1 MFGRRSILKAG
12 VAAGLVPALGGLRE
26 SAGVRPSRDV
36 MQVMATAKGQAE
48 NLLAL
53 ALFSNLSAES
63 GGAIESASER
73 IFGSIT
79 GVVGGIPAE
88 EAVIYS
94 EPSQTMLAEQMTERG
109 VPLVPQAPTPVIPGE
124 PSQPASGELIE
135 VVAAIV
141 KDAFGI
147 KELNASGLA
156 QVDSELGLSGITA
169 RIGGMVRANNWAL
182 AAAYFRALLS
192 QLSAAA
198 QTVPA
203 LQTAIGEQALKEL
216 LAGVSAQVRALPR
229 LADPDRFDP
238 VLHQEASRQASG
250 GARQVPAL
258 SKPFWLFQR
267 MAGAFEA
274 GFLQARL

>member
-1 MFGRRSILKAG
+1 M
-12 VAAGLVPALGGLRE
+12 VAGLLPALGGRAKAQE
-26 SAGVRPSRDV
+26 VDRSRDV
-36 MQVMATAKGQAE
+36 MQVIATAKGQAE

-79 GVVGGIPAE
+79 GVIGGIPAE

-109 VPLVPQAPTPVIPGE
+109 VPLVPLAPTPVIPGE

-135 VVAAIV
+135 VVGAIV

-203 LQTAIGEQALKEL
+203 LQTAIGEQAVKEL
-216 LAGVSAQVRALPR
+216 LAGVSA
-229 LADPDRFDP
+229 RFAP
-238 VLHQEASRQASG
+238 FLGWPILIASI
-250 GARQVPAL
+250 
-258 SKPFWLFQR
+258 LFSIKKH
-267 MAGAFEA
+267 
-274 GFLQARL
+274 QARLLAALDKGRP